1 MLLPFLT
8 LKRKLYL
15 DSSSGFTVDPLIQP
29 PATVHPGR
37 QQMVAY
43 VLCFLSLG
51 EETQTEF
58 LAPSFDLVVVGIWK
72 IFLSVFSASV
82 HTHT

>member
-1 MLLPFLT
+1 
-8 LKRKLYL
+8 
-15 DSSSGFTVDPLIQP
+15 
-29 PATVHPGR
+29 
-37 QQMVAY
+37 MVAY

-72 IFLSVFSASV
+72 IFLCLLCFCTY
-82 HTHT
+82 THIRIRKERYSWINSKVVLPGGISGTAAAP